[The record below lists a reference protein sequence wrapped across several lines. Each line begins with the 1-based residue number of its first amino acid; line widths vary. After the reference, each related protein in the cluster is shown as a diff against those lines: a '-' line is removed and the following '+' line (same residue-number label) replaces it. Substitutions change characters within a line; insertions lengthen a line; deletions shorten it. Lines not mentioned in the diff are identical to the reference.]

1 VPAVLLDAAVDVTA
15 ETIVL
20 RRSESAASESATR
33 RGHAALSE
41 AAAGTMVRRTWTAAD
56 LAKQA
61 AEACFGPQLHAGIAT
76 EATAS
81 TWFALRWSLQQQ
93 AWAAAP
99 NGLRITAL
107 LAATGVNAS
116 VAASDIWPL

>member
-1 VPAVLLDAAVDVTA
+1 LLDAAVDVTA

-33 RGHAALSE
+33 RGHVALSE

-93 AWAAAP
+93 GVSWAAAP

-116 VAASDIWPL
+116 VTASDIWPL